1 MTSAWAHWTLS
12 INQDMTSDPEDM
24 EKEAMGG
31 MEDNAASRLLD
42 AETSAVPEGIAPGGS
57 SQRFFNKWGGSLEC

>member
-1 MTSAWAHWTLS
+1 
-12 INQDMTSDPEDM
+12 M